1 MPTKKL
7 TKSEL
12 ISKVA
17 ELQNIINTYQHEQDE
32 TNSSTLQNNAEDG
45 AITAD
50 GSSPTMITVMDR
62 LSCLEFTVNRL
73 EKENLQLKK
82 SVKSLEKASE
92 QLEDNI
98 YYVET

>member
-32 TNSSTLQNNAEDG
+32 TNSSTLQNNAEIKDG
-45 AITAD
+45 AISGWNFSNND
-50 GSSPTMITVMDR
+50 QYYGSIKLP
-62 LSCLEFTVNRL
+62 
-73 EKENLQLKK
+73 
-82 SVKSLEKASE
+82 
-92 QLEDNI
+92 
-98 YYVET
+98 